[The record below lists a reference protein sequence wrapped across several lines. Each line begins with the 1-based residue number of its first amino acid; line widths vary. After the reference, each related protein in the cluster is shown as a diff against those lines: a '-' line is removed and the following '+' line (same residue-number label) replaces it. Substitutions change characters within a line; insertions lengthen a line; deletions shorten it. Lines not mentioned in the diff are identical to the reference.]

1 MTHFAM
7 TRRAALAGI
16 SALPGAALA
25 ASKPAAS
32 AYALAPDL
40 VVAKDGSG
48 QFTSVQA
55 ALNTIRADNRERK
68 VILIRNGFYDEAVR
82 VDAPYVT
89 LRGESRLG
97 VRLQANRPAEESRD
111 DVGKGVLNIAS
122 TAHDFVLENMTVHNT
137 VTKAGPHAF
146 AVLGHADRTIIQDA
160 DLISLGADTLSLWRI
175 GKTAAENGRS
185 EGPGAT
191 PLTADGGR
199 YYHTGLRVIGSVDF
213 VCPRGWCFMADSE
226 IVQVYPRAEAAI
238 WHDGKGD
245 PDKKFVM
252 KGCRFDGPPNYFLA
266 RHHRDAQ
273 FYFIDCSFSERTR
286 DKPPYTVSY
295 PLDGGPPTPA
305 DIQRNKVVAADTLW
319 GDRNYFQGS
328 HRDGGDYA
336 WMADNLSSAPGKP
349 SAARIDAAWTF
360 KGTWDPARADGPRVT
375 GVIDQGATVRL
386 TFDRLVTVKGAPRLA
401 FADDGAGAYVEGSG
415 TNALVFQKPAAVS
428 KARRLDFAA
437 GAVIASEGV
446 SRLTFARTD
455 LPRR

>member
-16 SALPGAALA
+16 SALPSAAMA
-25 ASKPAAS
+25 APKPTAGL
-32 AYALAPDL
+32 YALSPDI

-48 QFTSVQA
+48 QFSTVQA
-55 ALNTIRADNRERK
+55 ALNAIPADNRERK

-97 VRLQANRPAEESRD
+97 VRLQAHRPAEETKD
-111 DVGKGVLNIAS
+111 EIGKGVLNIAS

-137 VTKAGPHAF
+137 VTVAGPHAF
-146 AVLGHADRTIIQDA
+146 AVLGGADRTIIQDA
-160 DLISLGADTLSLWRI
+160 DLISLGADTLSLWRTA
-175 GKTAAENGRS
+175 KTAAENGRS

-191 PLTADGGR
+191 PLTQDGGR

-213 VCPRGWCFMADSE
+213 VCPRGWCFMQDSE
-226 IVQVYPRAEAAI
+226 IVQVYPRAEASV

-252 KGCRFDGPPNYFLA
+252 KGCRFDGPDNYFLA

-273 FYFIDCSFSERTR
+273 FYFIDCVFSEHTR

-295 PLDGGPPTPA
+295 PLNGGPPTPA
-305 DIQRNKVVAADTLW
+305 DIERNKVVAADTPH
-319 GDRNYFQGS
+319 GDRNYFQNS
-328 HRDGGDYA
+328 HRVGGDYA
-336 WMADNLSSAPGKP
+336 WMADNLASAPGRP
-349 SAARIDAAWTF
+349 SAAKVDAAWTF
-360 KGTWDPARADGPRVT
+360 KGTWDPARADGPQVT
-375 GVIDQGATVRL
+375 SVTDQGASVRL
-386 TFDRLVTVKGAPRLA
+386 TFDRLVTVKGAPRLV
-401 FADDGAGAYVEGSG
+401 FASGAVGKYVDGSG
-415 TNALVFQKPAAVS
+415 ANALVFEKPSGAS
-428 KARRLDFAA
+428 KALRLDFAA
-437 GAVIASEGV
+437 GAIIASEGV
-446 SRLTFARTD
+446 SRLGFAKAD

>member
-16 SALPGAALA
+16 SALPAAAMA
-25 ASKPAAS
+25 APKS
-32 AYALAPDL
+32 AETRYALAPDL
-40 VVAKDGSG
+40 VVAADGSG

-55 ALNTIRADNRERK
+55 ALSSIPADNRERK
-68 VILIRNGFYDEAVR
+68 VIFVRNGVYDEAVR

-97 VRLQANRPAEESRD
+97 VRLQANRPAEETKD
-111 DVGKGVLNIAS
+111 EIGKGVLNIAS

-146 AVLGHADRTIIQDA
+146 AVLGLADRTIIQDA
-160 DLISLGADTLSLWRI
+160 DLISLGADTLSLWRLA
-175 GKTAAENGRS
+175 KTAAEAGRS

-191 PLTADGGR
+191 PLTQHGGR

-252 KGCRFDGPPNYFLA
+252 KACRFDGPENYFLG

-286 DKPPYTVSY
+286 DKAPYTVSY
-295 PLDGGPPTPA
+295 PLNGGPPTPA
-305 DIQRNKVVAADTLW
+305 DIERNKVVAADTLW
-319 GDRNYFQGS
+319 GDRNYFHNS

-336 WMADNLSSAPGKP
+336 WMADNLSAAAGKP
-349 SAARIDAAWTF
+349 SALKIDAAWTF

-375 GVIDQGATVRL
+375 GLVDQGATVRL
-386 TFDRLVTVKGAPRLA
+386 TFDRLVTVKGAPKLA
-401 FADDGAGAYVEGSG
+401 FEGGVTGDYVEGGG
-415 TNALVFQKPAAVS
+415 TNALVFQKPSPVG
-428 KARRLDFAA
+428 KPRRLDFAA
-437 GAVIASEGV
+437 GAIIASEGV
-446 SRLTFARTD
+446 SRLAFAKAD